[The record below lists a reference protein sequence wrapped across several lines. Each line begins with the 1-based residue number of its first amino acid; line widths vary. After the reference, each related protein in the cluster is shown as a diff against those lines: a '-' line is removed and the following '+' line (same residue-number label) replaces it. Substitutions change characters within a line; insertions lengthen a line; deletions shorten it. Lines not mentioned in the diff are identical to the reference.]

1 MIFTADQVEDS
12 KQRAMPT
19 LPVLL
24 KELLSKVASNW
35 ENIGVLLGIDDGPLS
50 KIKADNHGESGN
62 CLREML
68 RVWLKKVDPP
78 PLWNLIVDALKS
90 LGEEKLA
97 QELNE
102 KYCV

>member
-1 MIFTADQVEDS
+1 MEDS

-19 LPVLL
+19 LCNLL
-24 KELLSKVASNW
+24 KELFSKVASNW
-35 ENIGVLLGIDDGPLS
+35 ENVGVMLDIDEGPLK
-50 KIKADNHGESGN
+50 KIKADHKESGD

-78 PLWNLIVDALKS
+78 PSWNLLVDALKS

-102 KYCV
+102 RYCV

>member
-1 MIFTADQVEDS
+1 MEDRR
-12 KQRAMPT
+12 QGAVPT
-19 LPVLL
+19 LPDLL
-24 KELLSKVASNW
+24 KELLSKVASKW
-35 ENIGVLLGIDDGPLS
+35 ENIGILLGIDDGPLS
-50 KIKADNHGESGN
+50 KIKADNHGESGD

-78 PLWNLIVDALKS
+78 PSWNLLVDALKS

-97 QELNE
+97 QELRK

>member
-1 MIFTADQVEDS
+1 VDDS
-12 KQRAMPT
+12 RQRAVPT
-19 LPVLL
+19 LPYLL
-24 KELLSKVASNW
+24 KELFSKVASNW
-35 ENIGVLLGIDDGPLS
+35 ENIGVLLEIDDGLLS

-78 PLWNLIVDALKS
+78 PSWSLLVDALKS

-97 QELNE
+97 RELSE
-102 KYCV
+102 RYCV